1 MLNSSRGPKGAYLQ
15 SNFSPI
21 VRKHL
26 YVLNLFH
33 LFVLKNRYWYGNN
46 GWGFQPQYYQPVQNE
61 DTKED
66 KDSTTQKP
74 AKESEFVSLN
84 SPNYVLPTYL
94 YTAMPDENGTLS
106 K

>member
-1 MLNSSRGPKGAYLQ
+1 M
-15 SNFSPI
+15 
-21 VRKHL
+21 
-26 YVLNLFH
+26 LNLFH

-74 AKESEFVSLN
+74 AKESEFVSFIP
-84 SPNYVLPTYL
+84 PNYVLPTYL
-94 YTAMPDENGTLS
+94 LTYYNIFFPFPFSFDTQNRI
-106 K
+106 